1 MKNVLK
7 TFAMLILLSAN
18 LCLAQ
23 SQMLLPSVLSGDS
36 ININLQ
42 EGFHQFYS
50 GINTHT
56 MGANGSILGPTV
68 ILKQGDLVNFAVEN
82 NLPDTT
88 TIHWHGLHVAPSNDG
103 GPHTYI
109 TPGSTWHP
117 SFTILDKAATYWY
130 HPHLHHKTDNHV
142 SKGIA
147 GMIIVQDNEEAA
159 LNLPRTYGVDDL
171 PIVMQTKGFDNN
183 KEILVHTNTDNVA
196 MVNATI
202 DAYYDVPAQVIRLR
216 LLNGSSQRAFNVGL
230 SDDIS
235 FHQIASD
242 GGLLDKPVL
251 LTRLLLSPGERAEI
265 LINLTEKQG
274 NTIYLKSFA
283 SEIPN
288 GIYGATSPGMMSQM
302 TLTGYAP
309 NPLNGTDFNLLKLN
323 VKSPTSSAINTIPST
338 LVSNIR
344 ILENHADIT
353 RSLTLNPATMGI
365 NQLNG
370 GFQINNT
377 SFDMDVVNYT
387 VPLNNTEIWSII
399 NNSAIAHP
407 FHIHDV
413 QFYILDRN
421 GSLPNSN
428 ELGRKDVVLI
438 KPQET
443 VRFIA
448 KFENFADT
456 AVPYMYHC
464 HLLVHEDGGMMGQ
477 FVVKNF
483 AGTSGIQNPS
493 LENKVIAYPNPSEGK
508 FTLEIPSVVNVENV
522 SIYNIIGELVYV
534 KNIRENNLTFD
545 VQLPPGVY
553 QIMIKTTSEVITSR
567 IQINN

>member
-1 MKNVLK
+1 MK
-7 TFAMLILLSAN
+7 ALILFIFSAN

-36 ININLQ
+36 INIDLQ

-130 HPHLHHKTDNHV
+130 HPHLHHKTDKHV

-171 PIVMQTKGFDNN
+171 PIVMQTKGFDSS

-242 GGLLDKPVL
+242 GGLLDKPVA

-274 NTIYLKSFA
+274 NTVYLKSFA

-309 NPLNGTDFNLLKLN
+309 NPLNGTDFDLLKLN
-323 VKSPTSSAINTIPST
+323 VKSPTSAAINTILST
-338 LVSNIR
+338 LVSNVR
-344 ILENHADIT
+344 IPENHADIT

-377 SFDMDVVNYT
+377 AFDMDVVNYT

-456 AVPYMYHC
+456 TVPYMYHC

-493 LENKVIAYPNPSEGK
+493 LENKVIVYPNPSGGK

-545 VQLPPGVY
+545 VQLSPGVY
-553 QIMIKTTSEVITSR
+553 QIMIKTTGEVITSR

>member
-1 MKNVLK
+1 
-7 TFAMLILLSAN
+7 
-18 LCLAQ
+18 
-23 SQMLLPSVLSGDS
+23 
-36 ININLQ
+36 
-42 EGFHQFYS
+42 
-50 GINTHT
+50 
-56 MGANGSILGPTV
+56 
-68 ILKQGDLVNFAVEN
+68 
-82 NLPDTT
+82 
-88 TIHWHGLHVAPSNDG
+88 
-103 GPHTYI
+103 
-109 TPGSTWHP
+109 
-117 SFTILDKAATYWY
+117 
-130 HPHLHHKTDNHV
+130 
-142 SKGIA
+142 
-147 GMIIVQDNEEAA
+147 
-159 LNLPRTYGVDDL
+159 
-171 PIVMQTKGFDNN
+171 
-183 KEILVHTNTDNVA
+183 
-196 MVNATI
+196 
-202 DAYYDVPAQVIRLR
+202 
-216 LLNGSSQRAFNVGL
+216 
-230 SDDIS
+230 
-235 FHQIASD
+235 
-242 GGLLDKPVL
+242 
-251 LTRLLLSPGERAEI
+251 
-265 LINLTEKQG
+265 
-274 NTIYLKSFA
+274 
-283 SEIPN
+283 
-288 GIYGATSPGMMSQM
+288 
-302 TLTGYAP
+302 
-309 NPLNGTDFNLLKLN
+309 
-323 VKSPTSSAINTIPST
+323 
-338 LVSNIR
+338 
-344 ILENHADIT
+344 
-353 RSLTLNPATMGI
+353 MGI

-377 SFDMDVVNYT
+377 SFDIDVVNYT